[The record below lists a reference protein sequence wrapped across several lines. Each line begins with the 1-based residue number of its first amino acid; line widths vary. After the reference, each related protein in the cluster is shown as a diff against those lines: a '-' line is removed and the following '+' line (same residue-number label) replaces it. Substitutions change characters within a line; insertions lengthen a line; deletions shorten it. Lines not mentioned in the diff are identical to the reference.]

1 MDILN
6 LLRQKLES
14 KEIRVLIENFFSLSA
29 LQVFGYILPLITLPY
44 LVRVL
49 GVEKYGLIA
58 FANSF
63 IIYFQILTDY
73 GFNLSATRQIS
84 VNRDDNHQLSKI
96 FTSVM
101 IIKSLL
107 LVLSFIILILV
118 ISFVDKFTSNWL
130 IYVFAFGLVFGKFLF
145 PVWFFQGMEK
155 MKYSTILNIMAQI
168 MFTLAI
174 FIFIR
179 GEGDFLYV
187 PLINSLGYIVAGL
200 LSLLLIFR
208 LFNVKLS
215 IPEPKFIWE
224 TFKDSTQFFLSRASV
239 SIYTSSNVFFLGLL
253 TNDILV
259 GYYSAAEKI
268 YVAAQGLY
276 QPMIQTLYPFMSH
289 KKNKVFYKKIF
300 KFAVSVNTILCI
312 VLFIL
317 SGFLIN
323 FLFGSDFQESANILK
338 IFCLALLV
346 VAPSQLLGYPFL
358 AALGHPK
365 DANLSV
371 ILGSGFHLSMLIIL
385 SVTMYFSIY
394 SVAILVFITE
404 TIVLIT
410 RLHFIKK
417 CKLWI
422 EGD

>member
-1 MDILN
+1 MDVLN

-14 KEIRVLIENFFSLSA
+14 NEIRVLLENFFSLSA
-29 LQVFGYILPLITLPY
+29 LQVFGYVLPLITLPY

-63 IIYFQILTDY
+63 IIYFQIFTDY
-73 GFNLSATRQIS
+73 GFNLSATRLIS
-84 VNRDDNHQLSKI
+84 INRDDKHQVSKI
-96 FTSVM
+96 FMSVM

-107 LVLSFIILILV
+107 LILSFTILIV
-118 ISFVDKFTSNWL
+118 IITTVDKFTNNWL
-130 IYVFAFGLVFGKFLF
+130 IYIFAFGLVFGNVLF

-155 MKYSTILNIMAQI
+155 MKYSTVLNIMAQVI
-168 MFTLAI
+168 FTLSI
-174 FIFIR
+174 FVFIR
-179 GEGDFLYV
+179 NESDFLYV
-187 PLINSLGYIVAGL
+187 PLINSLGIMVAGV
-200 LSLLLIFR
+200 LSLIFIFR
-208 LFNVKLS
+208 SFKVRLVL
-215 IPEPKFIWE
+215 PEPKFLWE

-253 TNDILV
+253 TNDIMV

-289 KKNKVFYKKIF
+289 KKNKLFYKKIF
-300 KFAVSVNTILCI
+300 KFVVSINTILCI

-365 DANLSV
+365 EANLSV
-371 ILGSGFHLSMLIIL
+371 ILGSGFHLSMLLVL
-385 SVTMYFSIY
+385 SLTMYFSIY

-417 CKLWI
+417 CRLWV